1 MTFAGNI
8 TLASN
13 STAQGQENAS
23 TLCFVNDP
31 NAVKLRRVIAYSTLI
46 LISLIGNVLTVTAI
60 LQYHG
65 KTRKT
70 ITYSVVNM
78 TVANLVI
85 TVSYMPRLIPMF
97 LIGVEWL
104 IVGPL
109 GYALC
114 KIVPFLHGV
123 AIVASILNLLF
134 TSLDMFLVVV
144 FPMKRFSSTKAA
156 RLGVLLT
163 WTLAIIARLP
173 YLIALRTKVSKGINI
188 CSSSLSNAF
197 GNGNKAREIYYTILL
212 ITFYAI
218 PWVAI
223 FCFYLAIVLI
233 LGKGQ
238 TPGQRNATAICV
250 REARVKA
257 VRSIMKMMAAIT
269 FMFLTCWITYFSAT
283 LAFKRIPCSF
293 RFWRMFLAHSNC
305 AISPILVASF
315 NKNIRKGIKAILYKS
330 KLFCYCIRSS
340 SRVAR
345 FSLRGP
351 TSFSVN
357 EYMDVADF
365 GRINRRRVIRW
376 KRGSEDLANVNHEG
390 ICTSSVRLTPI
401 LTFKTLQKD
410 RVNEPNDDRNGKNAN
425 HAEVN
430 PAFRNP

>member
-1 MTFAGNI
+1 MTFDANI

-13 STAQGQENAS
+13 STTQGQENAS

-31 NAVKLRRVIAYSTLI
+31 NSIKLGRVIAYSTLI

-60 LQYHG
+60 LQRQRR
-65 KTRKT
+65 TRKT

-114 KIVPFLHGV
+114 KLVPFLHGV

-173 YLIALRTKVSKGINI
+173 YLIALRTKVSKQGLHV

-197 GNGNKAREIYYTILL
+197 GNGNEAREIYYTVLL

-223 FCFYLAIVLI
+223 FCFYLAIVVI

-257 VRSIMKMMAAIT
+257 VRSIMKMMVAIT
-269 FMFLTCWITYFSAT
+269 FMFLTCWITYFSAM
-283 LAFKRIPCSF
+283 LAFKTVPCSF

-315 NKNIRKGIKAILYKS
+315 NKNIRKGIKTILYKS
-330 KLFCYCIRSS
+330 KLFYCIRSS

-365 GRINRRRVIRW
+365 GRINRRGVIRW
-376 KRGSEDLANVNHEG
+376 KRGSVDLANVNEG
-390 ICTSSVRLTPI
+390 ICTSSVRETPI

-410 RVNEPNDDRNGKNAN
+410 QVNKPNDDQNGKNAN

-430 PAFRNP
+430 PAFRNA